1 MQVNSRSNCITACEI
16 DGLHDGARAEP
27 AYCLPMHV
35 VLATARWSGGTVA
48 GGRQGGGGGL
58 SLSTWLER
66 TSPAAAALWFPAR
79 FVLGPARVLLGK
91 GPVPPCVPAAKCLL

>member
-1 MQVNSRSNCITACEI
+1 MARELSQPTAYPCMLSWPPL
-16 DGLHDGARAEP
+16 DGPEE
-27 AYCLPMHV
+27 
-35 VLATARWSGGTVA
+35 RWQEGD
-48 GGRQGGGGGL
+48 RGGGGGL